1 MQKLLFV
8 LFFLSTLLFG
18 VENYKVFI
26 KEFQSN
32 NGHFMMTLRQ
42 FNREGKT
49 LYLVLDTTTLQTS
62 IKPLDTN
69 QLKPFAKTH
78 LQQSAFGKLL
88 YKATSFTQFGGIRE
102 ATQPSLGAIFLTMD
116 MCPSQKNGYE
126 KEFLMQLTQRVG
138 KTPIAIAM
146 SSAWLRTHEKEFAE
160 LASNPLLDITW
171 VNHTHTHFYDKNLPN
186 EENFMRHS
194 GTNVQEEIL
203 GLEQILIEK
212 GATPSVFFRFPGL
225 VADESLMKA
234 LRDTYFLIPIS
245 THAWVAKGE
254 AIQKGS
260 IILIHGNKNEH
271 QGIVALEQ
279 KLPSLTSKFT
289 FKPLREAF
297 VK

>member
-102 ATQPSLGAIFLTMD
+102 AAQPSLGAIFLTMD

-225 VADESLMKA
+225 VADESLMEA

-279 KLPSLTSKFT
+279 QLPSLTSKFT